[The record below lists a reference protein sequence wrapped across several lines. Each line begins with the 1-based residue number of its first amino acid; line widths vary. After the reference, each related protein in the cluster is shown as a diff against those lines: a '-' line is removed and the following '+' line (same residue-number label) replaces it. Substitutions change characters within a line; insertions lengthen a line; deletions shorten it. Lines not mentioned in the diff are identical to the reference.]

1 MGDAIGDA
9 MAQSDAFKMVGQITL
24 TFEAGKA
31 SLILSGPDW
40 PADGINPTVAL
51 ELDPGQARVRLRAGV
66 TTTPRLDDGI
76 KVTKDDEDHLV
87 ELTALSDELK
97 TLVGHGAYRGGPVK
111 LATPQCS
118 FLFRDGR
125 YMTYREYEVSR
136 RAAGPVV
143 GALPGIAGVN
153 VDRILYPPL
162 TPAMFKKLIDTC
174 FSKRM
179 MALPTR

>member
-1 MGDAIGDA
+1 MGDSIGDA
-9 MAQSDAFKMVGQITL
+9 LAGSDAFKVVGQLTL
-24 TFEAGKA
+24 KFAEGKL
-31 SLILSGPDW
+31 SLVLTGPDW
-40 PADGINPTVAL
+40 PADGINPTAAL
-51 ELDPGQARVRLRAGV
+51 ELDPEQAKLRLKAGV
-66 TTTPRLDDGI
+66 TTTPRLDDGT
-76 KVTKDDEDHLV
+76 KVTKDDDDHLV
-87 ELTALSDELK
+87 ELAALSDELK
-97 TLVGHGAYRGGPVK
+97 VLVGHGAYRGGPVK

-125 YMTYREYEVSR
+125 YMTYREYEVGR

-153 VDRILYPPL
+153 VNRILYPPL